1 MGERDGTLR
10 VAVDTYGI
18 EIQLRMIASG
28 LGLGLIPR
36 SVLKASPSRDAV
48 TVVEAT
54 DFRISL
60 GIWLIHLQEFGN
72 LKAPIQALA
81 ATVADN
87 FTRYAAS
94 ETAE

>member
-18 EIQLRMIASG
+18 EIQLRMIADG

-36 SVLKASPSRDAV
+36 SVLKASPNRDAV
-48 TVVEAT
+48 SVVRAT
-54 DFRISL
+54 DFGISL
-60 GIWLIHLQEFGN
+60 GIWVIHLREFGN

-87 FTRYAAS
+87 FTRYAGA
-94 ETAE
+94 ETTE